1 MFQNLNWS
9 IPFIIGFL
17 SAVIIWI
24 GLGTIRFWID
34 IRKTKK
40 AILDND
46 LIAEDNEP
54 LRSAMNLITNS
65 QNSLRMTCLLYTS
78 PSPRDRGGSRLQSCG

>member
-9 IPFIIGFL
+9 IPFVIGFL

-24 GLGTIRFWID
+24 GLGAIRFWID

-46 LIAEDNEP
+46 LKI
-54 LRSAMNLITNS
+54 
-65 QNSLRMTCLLYTS
+65 
-78 PSPRDRGGSRLQSCG
+78 